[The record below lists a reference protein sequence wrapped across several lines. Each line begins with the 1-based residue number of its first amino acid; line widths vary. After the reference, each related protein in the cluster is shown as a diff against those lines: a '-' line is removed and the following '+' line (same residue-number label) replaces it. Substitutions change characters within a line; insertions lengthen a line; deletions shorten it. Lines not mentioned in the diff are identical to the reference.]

1 MLFVNRQ
8 LPPDRLMDWGKS
20 NFHCLVKIT
29 LIVDCLHKYC
39 LFANCKIEMNM
50 MCSAKIELERLVNS
64 QLADLLVISS

>member
-1 MLFVNRQ
+1 
-8 LPPDRLMDWGKS
+8 MDWGKA

-39 LFANCKIEMNM
+39 LFDNCKIEMNM
-50 MCSAKIELERLVNS
+50 MCSAKIELEGLVNS